1 MTSIP
6 ESMETD
12 ELKGQQRMKF
22 DNLKAPCKWTSLTK
36 CLGTLLMTK
45 L

>member
-1 MTSIP
+1 MTWIP

-22 DNLKAPCKWTSLTK
+22 DNLKAPK